1 MLIAV
6 LLQAAITILAGVVVG
21 LIWGPLVGLSLV
33 AGGGSIVLPNALLAI
48 RLKMSRPESA
58 PMVLLIGEFIKI
70 GLSVLLLWAASQWI
84 VGLSWGAL
92 IVGVILALKV
102 LLLTPWVQSAA
113 DRRSA
118 AKAEMAHQSTKV
130 ES

>member
-6 LLQAAITILAGVVVG
+6 LLQAAITVLAGIIAW

-33 AGGGSIVLPNALLAI
+33 AGGGSIALQNALLAA

-58 PMVLLIGEFIKI
+58 PMVLLIGELIKI

-102 LLLTPWVQSAA
+102 LLLTPWVQRLA
-113 DRRSA
+113 DQRSA
-118 AKAEMAHQSTKV
+118 ARAEIAHRSTKT